1 MEVVL
6 HSYILSTTT
15 CSLMLLMFVI
25 DQYRGNN
32 NNVSTLSIC
41 ARMKSCDVGVL
52 ALHM

>member
-15 CSLMLLMFVI
+15 RSLVLLMFVV

-32 NNVSTLSIC
+32 NNVSTVSIR
-41 ARMKSCDVGVL
+41 AWMESYDVGVL
-52 ALHM
+52 AVHV